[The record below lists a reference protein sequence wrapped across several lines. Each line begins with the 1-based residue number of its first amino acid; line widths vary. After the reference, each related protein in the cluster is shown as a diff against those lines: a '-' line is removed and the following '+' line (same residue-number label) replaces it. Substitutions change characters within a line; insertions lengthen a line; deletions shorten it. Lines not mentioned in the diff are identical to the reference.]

1 MADADADD
9 ALDLSASLQ
18 PADSQRLQLELASR
32 PSLQLL
38 ELQANG
44 LSCAG
49 VAILVQAL
57 RSPGCAG
64 RLRYLGLAQNGIGE
78 SGGCSLAAW
87 LATAGVPLQTIELR
101 DNSLGDRAASAFAS
115 MLTRN
120 QQLQVRV
127 HARTKHS
134 PAARHGP
141 GPSHRIGPLAP
152 NTCASRLPPP
162 QHLSLLHNA
171 IGRHGALALAK
182 ALSVNSTLATLD
194 LRLNLIDE
202 HELQAIMTHQAWA
215 TDRGVTA
222 AATPPRPPHSLP
234 AAASSLS

>member
-127 HARTKHS
+127 HARTKHP
-134 PAARHGP
+134 PAARQGP
-141 GPSHRIGPLAP
+141 GPSHRTGLLLQTRVPLACRRRSTCRCCTTP
-152 NTCASRLPPP
+152 LAGTARSRSPRRSASTPPSPRSTCAS
-162 QHLSLLHNA
+162 
-171 IGRHGALALAK
+171 
-182 ALSVNSTLATLD
+182 T
-194 LRLNLIDE
+194 
-202 HELQAIMTHQAWA
+202 
-215 TDRGVTA
+215 
-222 AATPPRPPHSLP
+222 
-234 AAASSLS
+234 